1 MFVSILRWFCR
12 QVDLLSQLAGYAAS
26 VLMPVLAFIVSFEVF
41 CRYFLNRPSIW
52 AFDVSLFLFGY
63 IAILGGAYAQ
73 QRRANITVDILY
85 KKVSRR
91 TRRVFDIISFTVGV
105 FFLVLMLYLSADK
118 LQDALQFNTRRQSEW
133 APPMHHFWIMT
144 IIACALYILQ
154 LGKDIIANVFFLVTG
169 SELTPKK
176 TSQSSHLQAEKDNG
190 N

>member
-1 MFVSILRWFCR
+1 MLVSILRWFCR
-12 QVDLLSQLAGYAAS
+12 RVDFISQLAGYTAS
-26 VLMPVLAFIVSFEVF
+26 GLMPLLAFIVTFEVF

-63 IAILGGAYAQ
+63 VAILGGAYAQ

-85 KKVSRR
+85 KKVSHR
-91 TRRVFDIISFTVGV
+91 TRRVFDLISFSVAI
-105 FFLVLMLYLSADK
+105 FFLFLMLYLSVDK

-144 IIACALYILQ
+144 IFACGLFILQ
-154 LGKDIIANVFFLVTG
+154 LGKDIIANLFFLVTG
-169 SELTPKK
+169 SELTPKQK
-176 TSQSSHLQAEKDNG
+176 TQLSHQNAENDNG